1 MNEDNKS
8 MSPITALILGFSG
21 IIIAAIIVGGI
32 VANKGLE
39 KIDDPEAFVE
49 NLENQY
55 EGIGGNG
62 PSIDEAKDFV
72 NTNWSDLASGIPNCE
87 DGAEVCPRIMVGF
100 GMRYNDKTGKVT
112 NYITAEVV
120 GFGDDSYAGYGREAS
135 VKEENGNWVYSFPD
149 PTSNYAYTSF
159 KLCRN
164 MQRYPEAASCP

>member
-1 MNEDNKS
+1 MNEEHKS
-8 MSPITALILGFSG
+8 MSPLTALILGLSG
-21 IIIAAIIVGGI
+21 IIIAAIIVGGV

-87 DGAEVCPRIMVGF
+87 DGAEVCPSIMVGVSAK
-100 GMRYNDKTGKVT
+100 YNDRTGRMF

-135 VKEENGNWVYSFPD
+135 VKRVGDSWVY
-149 PTSNYAYTSF
+149 TSEGSYAYTSF

-164 MQRYPEAASCP
+164 MQRYPEGASCP

>member
-1 MNEDNKS
+1 MNEESKS
-8 MSPITALILGFSG
+8 LSPATALILGISG
-21 IIIAAIIVGGI
+21 IIIAAIIVGGV

-39 KIDDPEAFVE
+39 KIDDPEAFVQ

-55 EGIGGNG
+55 EGIGGSG

-72 NTNWSDLASGIPNCE
+72 NTNWSDLAAGIPNCE
-87 DGAEVCPRIMVGF
+87 EGAEVCPSIMVGVSSKF
-100 GMRYNDKTGKVT
+100 NERTGRT
-112 NYITAEVV
+112 MNYITAEVV

-135 VKEENGNWVYSFPD
+135 VKLENGDWIYAFPD

-164 MQRYPEAASCP
+164 MQRYPEGASCP